1 MPHVTPKTGNAPTPA
16 HDWRLGFHLMPPA
29 ATDGTSRPKVGD
41 PNGLS
46 YYNGL
51 YHVFCQYSP
60 DGVAPMG
67 WGHFT
72 SPDLITWTW
81 HDSAITPDTPAD
93 SGGSY
98 SGSAV
103 AHGQTLRA
111 YFTGNVKLPG
121 NFDYINAGRKANQL
135 LLTAPFT
142 TDSPS
147 TANFSAEKNLL
158 LTNADYPDWCSCH
171 VRDPKVWKQDGRW
184 WMLLGARTT
193 DNLGCVLL
201 YGSDDGLTWLPE
213 GSATTLEAS
222 SDQAFGYMWE
232 CPNLVS
238 IDGHEFL
245 LVCPQGLARTPFAN
259 QNLHNVGYFPLNGRL
274 IDLMRAGGNPLHMSG
289 PHPCLDASTYRELDF
304 GFDFYAPQILTFPP
318 SPQATLPAEKS
329 LTSALPQLSQRTQL
343 PDSTGELGGRTFMF
357 GWVGEPDPDL
367 QYATPTTT
375 WENSLSIPREL
386 SCNAAGRLCQVP
398 ASELESLRGQKLKL
412 TSEGAATNPTRW
424 LNSNSSPY
432 PAFSQVN
439 HIGTLVPSGLAE
451 LKLHDVAPNQTGHIM
466 LNYDVELLI
475 TPNLIEL
482 AFTSQAGYGR
492 TVRRLSTNTLSAG
505 QVSSIHMLV
514 DTSLIEVFLNNGEA
528 VFTTRWFPQTTRDL
542 QLTTDLQTSRIEC
555 WELQPHVLLGQ
566 H

>member
-1 MPHVTPKTGNAPTPA
+1 MPHATPKPENTSAPA

-29 ATDGTSRPKVGD
+29 ATDGTARPKIGD

-93 SGGSY
+93 AGGSY

-201 YGSDDGLTWLPE
+201 YGSDDGLAWIPE
-213 GSATTLEAS
+213 GSATTGTAGAAEP
-222 SDQAFGYMWE
+222 FGYMWE

-274 IDLMRAGGNPLHMSG
+274 IDLMRAAGNPLHMSG

-304 GFDFYAPQILTFPP
+304 GFDFYAPQALAFP
-318 SPQATLPAEKS
+318 AGKTPAN
-329 LTSALPQLSQRTQL
+329 T
-343 PDSTGELGGRTFMF
+343 TGELDGRTLLF

-367 QYATPTTT
+367 QYQTPTTT
-375 WENSLSIPREL
+375 WENALSIPREL
-386 SCNAAGRLCQVP
+386 SRNAPGRLCQAP
-398 ASELESLRGQKLKL
+398 APELAALRSRKVELSAQ
-412 TSEGAATNPTRW
+412 GAAACPTRW
-424 LNSNSSPY
+424 LNSNGSPY
-432 PAFSQVN
+432 PAFKQAG
-439 HIGTLVPSGLAE
+439 HLGALIPSGLAE
-451 LKLHDVAPNQTGHIM
+451 LKLSGFAPHQTGHVQ
-466 LNYDVELLI
+466 LNYDLELLI
-475 TPNLIEL
+475 TPQLIEL

-492 TVRRLSTNTLSAG
+492 SVRRIPTQTLSSQ
-505 QVSSIHMLV
+505 QVEDLHILV
-514 DTSLIEVFLNNGEA
+514 DSSLVEIFINSGEA
-528 VFTTRWFPQTTRDL
+528 VLTTRWFPQDTHDL
-542 QLTTDLQTSRIEC
+542 LVTTDLKTAQLEC

-566 H
+566 KFCQ